1 MTGGGS
7 NYLKKMQNVDDH
19 LNSLK
24 FLESGIQ
31 EEKIGKDDYGSQI
44 GLFNFVVSESKK
56 ELKDKHLLE
65 DTKKLYDEL
74 KQDKEILGKYYS
86 SNIKLTR
93 DDMKKFIDAAGKTDS
108 NAHY

>member
-1 MTGGGS
+1 MIMVHKLD
-7 NYLKKMQNVDDH
+7 YLI
-19 LNSLK
+19 LL
-24 FLESGIQ
+24 
-31 EEKIGKDDYGSQI
+31 
-44 GLFNFVVSESKK
+44 VSESKK

-93 DDMKKFIDAAGKTDS
+93 DMKNLLMLLKTDS
-108 NAHY
+108 NALLSNENITNVVNKLNHAENNTLFFDK